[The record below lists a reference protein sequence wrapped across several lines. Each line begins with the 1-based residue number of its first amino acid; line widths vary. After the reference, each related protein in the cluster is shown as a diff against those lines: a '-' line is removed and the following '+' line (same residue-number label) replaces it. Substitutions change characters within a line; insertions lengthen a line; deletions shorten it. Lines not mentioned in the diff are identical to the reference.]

1 MGDKTSEKARDVAA
15 GEGEESRGACV
26 FQRLLAAE

>member
-15 GEGEESRGACV
+15 GEGEEFCGA
-26 FQRLLAAE
+26 QSLLEANKEQ